1 VQLAI
6 SHFFDEE
13 PEGLRIGFANCQL
26 LAANRSSLPL
36 QPFLN
41 SHPANDQ

>member
-6 SHFFDEE
+6 SRPFDEE
-13 PEGLRIGFANCQL
+13 PESFRIGFANCQL
-26 LAANRSSLPL
+26 LAANCSSLPL